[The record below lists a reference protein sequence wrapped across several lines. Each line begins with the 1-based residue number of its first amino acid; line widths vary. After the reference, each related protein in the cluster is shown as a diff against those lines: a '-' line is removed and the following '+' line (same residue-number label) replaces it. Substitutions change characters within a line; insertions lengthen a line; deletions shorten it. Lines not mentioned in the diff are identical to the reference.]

1 MNFTLEIKKEI
12 SSARRNRPT
21 GLAAKSAL
29 SAFVRTSGTVGVSE
43 GKPTFFIVSETENVA
58 EFFMELFAET
68 FGAEL
73 YISSARR
80 DRMSGRDKLVLLCPD
95 GESARV
101 LRELQILDGNGEIV
115 DWIPDEYWEDEA
127 ARTAYI
133 KGAFLGGGSCTL
145 PSGNSKSGYHLEF
158 VFSDR
163 NVAESFCDLLDASSL
178 WAKLTFVAYIKSKEM
193 ISDFLALVGADTAL
207 KKFVSVLEK
216 REEAGRK
223 NREANFLTGNV
234 DKTVTASAKQ
244 VRAIQ
249 KLKETGAY
257 EGLEDDLKAL
267 ADLREKEPTK
277 TLQQLADMLGVSK
290 SCLNHRMRR
299 LTELAD
305 QMP

>member
-1 MNFTLEIKKEI
+1 M
-12 SSARRNRPT
+12 
-21 GLAAKSAL
+21 GLAAKAAL
-29 SAFVRTSGTVGVSE
+29 SAFIRTSGAVGVS
-43 GKPTFFIVSETENVA
+43 GGNPTFFIVSETENVA

-80 DRMSGRDKLVLLCPD
+80 DRMSGRDKLVLLCPE

-101 LRELQILDGNGEIV
+101 LRDLKMIDENDEIV
-115 DWIPDEYWEDEA
+115 DWIPDEYWEDED
-127 ARTAYI
+127 ARVAYI
-133 KGAFLGGGSCTL
+133 KGAFLGSGSCTL
-145 PSGNSKSGYHLEF
+145 PSGGSKSGYHLEF

-163 NVAESFCDLLDASSL
+163 AVAENFCDLLDASSL
-178 WAKLTFVAYIKSKEM
+178 LAKLTERKETLVAYIKSKEM
-193 ISDFLALVGADTAL
+193 ISDFLALVGADNAL
-207 KKFVSVLEK
+207 KKFVAVLEK

-234 DKTVTASAKQ
+234 DKTVTAAAKQ

-249 KLKETGAY
+249 KLKEKGVY
-257 EGLEDDLKAL
+257 EGLDDDLKTL
-267 ADLREKEPTK
+267 ADLRVKEPTK

-299 LTELAD
+299 LTELAE